1 MTNYAALV
9 AALYDKLG
17 TWQAVADACQIGAD
31 YFAPNYYRKLARNMI
46 KKPGS
51 AAMRG
56 IWAASEK
63 HLAPDITRLYAP
75 THVLHRKC
83 LVLSPA
89 VFTRLEAV
97 KIAHGLTW
105 DALLDEAARLLES
118 PSVTPAVTDA
128 EWRKEA

>member
-17 TWQAVADACQIGAD
+17 TWQAVANACQQGVE
-31 YFAPNYYRKLARNMI
+31 YFAPNYYRKVSRGEI
-46 KKPGS
+46 KKPGA

-75 THVLHRKC
+75 THVLHRKG

-97 KIAHGLTW
+97 KIARGLTW
-105 DALLDEAARLLES
+105 DAVGERAAQLLE
-118 PSVTPAVTDA
+118 
-128 EWRKEA
+128 EEATE